1 MQLLQNKKCLQFV
14 KALII
19 LVLNIYNV
27 SLPFTSIK
35 TTLGT
40 FKVKNKSILIILD
53 IKCLDESFSR
63 FKAIVSQ
70 FVAKTVRGKNG

>member
-27 SLPFTSIK
+27 SLPFTYIK

-40 FKVKNKSILIILD
+40 FNFWYYVKVKYKSILIILD

-63 FKAIVSQ
+63 FKAIVS
-70 FVAKTVRGKNG
+70 

>member
-40 FKVKNKSILIILD
+40 FYYVKLKYKSILIILD

-63 FKAIVSQ
+63 FKAIVS
-70 FVAKTVRGKNG
+70 